1 MRKSRFARLVDPEEY
16 AALILVNLPH
26 VIQTEAEN
34 EAYVRLLETLD
45 AKRNPTP
52 AEKELADLLT
62 LLIEEFEERQ
72 YALNPGTP
80 VENLVELM
88 QANNLKQKDLVD
100 IFGTPSIVSEVL
112 SGKRSL
118 TTEHVRRLSE
128 RFQVKPEIFI

>member
-1 MRKSRFARLVDPEEY
+1 MRKSRFSRSVDPEEY
-16 AALILVNLPH
+16 ATLISENLPH

-34 EAYVRLLETLD
+34 EAYIRLLEALD
-45 AKRNPTP
+45 AKSNPTP

-88 QANNLKQKDLVD
+88 EANNLKQKDLVD
-100 IFGTPSIVSEVL
+100 IFGTPSIISEVL
-112 SGKRSL
+112 SGKRRL

-128 RFQVKPEIFI
+128 RFQVTPEIFI

>member
-16 AALILVNLPH
+16 ATLISANLPH

-34 EAYVRLLETLD
+34 EAYIRLLETLD
-45 AKRNPTP
+45 AKSHATP

-62 LLIEEFEERQ
+62 LLVEEFEDRQ
-72 YALNPGTP
+72 YALKPGTP

-88 QANNLKQKDLVD
+88 EANNLKQKDLVD

-112 SGKRSL
+112 RGKRSL
-118 TTEHVRRLSE
+118 TTEHVRRLSD
-128 RFQVKPEIFI
+128 RFQVTPEIFI

>member
-16 AALILVNLPH
+16 AALISKNLPH

-34 EAYVRLLETLD
+34 EAYVRLLKTLD
-45 AKRNPTP
+45 AKSDPTP

-62 LLIEEFEERQ
+62 LLIEEFEDRQ

-88 QANNLKQKDLVD
+88 EANNLKQKDLVD
-100 IFGTPSIVSEVL
+100 IFGTPSIISEVL

-118 TTEHVRRLSE
+118 TTGHVRRLSE
-128 RFQVKPEIFI
+128 RFHVTPEIFI